1 MLRLPPFELLQ
12 PATLA
17 EALELKKLHGED
29 AMYTSGGTDLY
40 PNMKRRQFEPHFLIA
55 LKGIEEL
62 SRIEI
67 KNITSQRS
75 LVGSE
80 RTLNWGF

>member
-17 EALELKKLHGED
+17 EALELKMLHGEE

-40 PNMKRRQFEPHFLIA
+40 PVSYTHLRAHE
-55 LKGIEEL
+55 
-62 SRIEI
+62 
-67 KNITSQRS
+67 T
-75 LVGSE
+75 
-80 RTLNWGF
+80 